1 MPNLFSNGLKGLAD
15 SLYSGIEGSVA
26 KIVGLDL
33 HSSPGLI
40 KIHQALA
47 KDSPANGGEEVTE
60 LCRVRLAVSSG
71 ETFWFS
77 YTSGKIWRR
86 STGGDWLLI
95 YTTVGAGDDGCLGAA
110 EYDGYIYWATAESLH
125 RIPIGLSG
133 ANIDTKAHWTTHAA
147 AGIDWKPF
155 TNEDAE
161 FHPMVVRGL
170 RLFIGD
176 GNYVSKVWDDDGTHT
191 FVAKALD
198 IKTPLRIKTMI
209 EFDIDL
215 LIGTYVSDYVN
226 KAEIIR
232 WDTYDDESW
241 QTDDTIEENGINAFI
256 KDDNYVYAQCG
267 KYGRIYFYDGAR
279 LIPYKRIPGDW
290 SPTKY
295 GEVYPQAVSTLLTIP
310 VFGFSNGAG
319 NPTEQG
325 VYSFGSYSKD
335 YTKVLDLSYPV
346 SAGLSDIEVG
356 AVLAVGADL
365 LVSWYD
371 GTNYGVDKLS
381 YTAKYSSAYIE
392 TMVLTVAEI
401 RHFLKSILEI
411 YANYSKL
418 PTGTG
423 IGFKYKKKHEVAFSD
438 AMTVI
443 DDTKLMQ
450 VRTSIGTVPDIAALQ
465 LRIDCTVQN
474 DSQTFTANATTDV
487 ITSNDHGL
495 SDGDIVTVASGTT
508 LPSGLSVNTEYY
520 VITSTTNT
528 FQLSATPGGTK
539 IDIDAGRNSYLV

>member
-1 MPNLFSNGLKGLAD
+1 MPNIFPNGLKGLSD

-26 KIVGLDL
+26 KMVGVDI

-40 KIHQALA
+40 KVHQALA
-47 KDSPANGGEEVTE
+47 KDSPDSPGVNEVTE

-86 STGGDWLLI
+86 STAGAWLLV
-95 YTTVGAGDDGCLGAA
+95 YTTAATGTDGCLGAA
-110 EYDGYIYWATAESLH
+110 EYDGFIYWATAESLN
-125 RIPIGLSG
+125 RIPI
-133 ANIDTKAHWTTHAA
+133 ANIATKQNWIDHAA
-147 AGIDWKPF
+147 AGINWATFINK
-155 TNEDAE
+155 DAE

-215 LIGTYVSDYVN
+215 LIGTFVSDYVN

-232 WDTYDDESW
+232 WDTYDEESW

-267 KYGRIYFYDGAR
+267 KYGRIYFYDGVR

-310 VFGFSNGAG
+310 VFGFSNGLG

-335 YTKVLDLSYPV
+335 YPKVLDLSYPV
-346 SAGLSDIEVG
+346 SAGLEGIEIG

-371 GTNYGVDKLS
+371 GTNYGVDALNWS
-381 YTAKYSSAYIE
+381 AKYASAYIE
-392 TMVLTVAEI
+392 TMVLTAAEI
-401 RHFLKSILEI
+401 RHFLKTAIEFF
-411 YANYSKL
+411 ANYVSL
-418 PTGTG
+418 PVSTA
-423 IGFKYKKKHEVAFSD
+423 IEFKYKKKHESAFS
-438 AMTVI
+438 AAVTVI
-443 DDTKLMQ
+443 DDIKLMQ
-450 VRTSIGTVPDIAALQ
+450 IRTKEGTIPEVAALQ
-465 LRIDCTVQN
+465 MRIDFTV
-474 DSQTFTANATTDV
+474 
-487 ITSNDHGL
+487 
-495 SDGDIVTVASGTT
+495 
-508 LPSGLSVNTEYY
+508 SVNNAPEVESFGYKDNTEE
-520 VITSTTNT
+520 
-528 FQLSATPGGTK
+528 
-539 IDIDAGRNSYLV
+539 

>member
-1 MPNLFSNGLKGLAD
+1 MPNLFPNGLKGLAD
-15 SLYSGIEGSVA
+15 SKFSGIAGSVA
-26 KIVGLDL
+26 KMIGIDI
-33 HSSPGLI
+33 HSEPGLI

-47 KDSPANGGEEVTE
+47 KDSPASGANEVDE

-86 STGGDWLLI
+86 STTGDWLLVH
-95 YTTVGAGDDGCLGAA
+95 TTIATGADGCLGAA
-110 EYDGYIYWATAESLH
+110 EYDGFIYWATAESLH
-125 RIPIGLSG
+125 RIPI
-133 ANIDTKAHWTTHAA
+133 ANIATLAHWTANAVH
-147 AGIDWKPF
+147 DWATF
-155 TNEDAE
+155 TNKDAE

-176 GNYVSKVWDDDGTHT
+176 ANYVAKVYEDTGHQ

-198 IKTPLRIKTMI
+198 LRTPYRIKTMI

-215 LIGTYVSDYVN
+215 LIGTFVNDNAN
-226 KAEIIR
+226 KAQILR

-267 KYGRIYFYDGAR
+267 KYGRIYFYDGSR

-290 SPTKY
+290 SPTKTA
-295 GEVYPQAVSTLLTIP
+295 EVYPQAVSTLLTIP
-310 VFGFSNGAG
+310 VFGLSNGAG

-335 YTKVLDLSYPV
+335 YPKVLDLSYPV
-346 SAGLSDIEVG
+346 SAGLSDIEIG

-365 LVSWYD
+365 LVSWKSA
-371 GTNYGVDKLS
+371 TSQGVDKLNWD
-381 YTAKYSSAYIE
+381 AKYSSAYLE
-392 TMVLTVAEI
+392 TTILTPAEV
-401 RHFLKSILEI
+401 RHFFKTTSEI
-411 YANYSKL
+411 FANYASL
-418 PTGTG
+418 PANTG
-423 IGFKYKKKHEVAFSD
+423 IGFKYKKKFDATYSA

-450 VRTSIGTVPDIAALQ
+450 VRTKEGTIPEIAALQ
-465 LRIDCTVQN
+465 LKIEFVVSGNNAPEIESIGYEQN
-474 DSQTFTANATTDV
+474 V
-487 ITSNDHGL
+487 
-495 SDGDIVTVASGTT
+495 
-508 LPSGLSVNTEYY
+508 
-520 VITSTTNT
+520 
-528 FQLSATPGGTK
+528 
-539 IDIDAGRNSYLV
+539 